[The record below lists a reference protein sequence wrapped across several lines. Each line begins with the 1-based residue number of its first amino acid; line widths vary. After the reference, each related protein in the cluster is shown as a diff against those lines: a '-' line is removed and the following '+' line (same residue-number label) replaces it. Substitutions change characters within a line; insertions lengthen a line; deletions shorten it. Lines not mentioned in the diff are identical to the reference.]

1 MSDDELA
8 KDLTLT
14 SALTIGIGTMIGAG
28 IFVLP
33 GAAVQQ
39 AGPLAA
45 GAFVL
50 GGFIA
55 IFTALSASELGTAM
69 PKSGG
74 AYFYINRS
82 LGPLFGSVAGWGN
95 WIGLTFASAFYMFGF
110 GEYVIAFK
118 PLLTEIV
125 SSAPFGDLVIAA
137 LNVPGALLA
146 PIPLSSAKIIA
157 LFGAVFFVAVNY
169 FGAKET
175 GKLQNIIVFTLM
187 GILTVFTLF
196 GVLNADFQT
205 LQPIAPEGFT
215 PLLPLTGLIFVS
227 YLGFV
232 QITSVAEEIQDP
244 GRNLPIAIV
253 GSVVIVTV
261 IYALVLLA
269 VLAAVPNSVVA
280 GNDTAVVEVA
290 QILMGPLGA
299 LTLLFG
305 GLLATAS
312 SANASILSSSRINF
326 AMGRDRIVSPQLNEV
341 HERFGTPYKSIALTG
356 GLIVLFI
363 LAGNLEL
370 LATAG
375 SVLHLVVYGL
385 LNIGLIVMREAD
397 PDEYEPEFRV
407 PLYPV
412 VPILGAVLSFA
423 LIGFIRPRS
432 SLLLCAVF
440 VALSVVWYLAYARS
454 RTTAEGVLSEYIL
467 SRSEEMPDAAVSAA
481 SSVKPDG
488 GEYRVMVPLS
498 NPRTEKDL
506 IELGSLLAKAND
518 GTVVATHIV
527 QVPDQTPLYA
537 GSEHVDRID
546 AESEKL
552 LEAAREDA
560 ETFGAA
566 VETKTILSHRSFEEV
581 FDAAKTDNADL
592 VVMGWGGSDSALSAG
607 RVESPLDELTSNL
620 PCDFLVMKDRGFD
633 LSDVLVPTAGG
644 YSSDLSAEVAEILL
658 EEGSDVSLLY
668 VVDNESEQ
676 ADGEAFL
683 SEWAEDRGLE
693 EANRVVDTC
702 GDVEGAIAHHA
713 ESRSMVIIGATRE
726 GLLSRLVRGS
736 LAFDVL
742 NDVGS
747 SVLLAER
754 PQERSLVDRLFGR

>member
-1 MSDDELA
+1 MSDEELA

-14 SALTIGIGTMIGAG
+14 SALTIGIGTMVGAG

-33 GAAVQQ
+33 GAAVEI

-45 GAFVL
+45 AAFVL
-50 GGFIA
+50 GGVIA

-69 PKSGG
+69 PKAGG
-74 AYFYINRS
+74 AYFYVNKA
-82 LGPLFGSVAGWGN
+82 LGPLFGSIAGWGN

-110 GEYVIAFK
+110 GEYVNAFITV
-118 PLLTEIV
+118 PSLSLGLF
-125 SSAPFGDLVIAA
+125 SLSGAQLV
-137 LNVPGALLA
+137 ALLG
-146 PIPLSSAKIIA
+146 
-157 LFGAVFFVAVNY
+157 GAFFISVNY
-169 FGAKET
+169 VGAKET
-175 GKLQNIIVFTLM
+175 GKLQNIIVFILL

-196 GVLNADFQT
+196 GVLNADIET
-205 LQPIAPEGFT
+205 LRPIDPHGYT

-232 QITSVAEEIQDP
+232 QITSVAEEIKDP
-244 GRNLPIAIV
+244 GRNLPIAII
-253 GSVVIVTV
+253 GSVVIVTA

-269 VLAAVPNSVVA
+269 VLAAVPNEVVA

-290 QILMGPLGA
+290 QILIGPIGA
-299 LTLLFG
+299 AAMLFG

-312 SANASILSSSRINF
+312 SANASILASSRINF
-326 AMGRDRIVSPQLNEV
+326 AMGRDKIVSPALNEV
-341 HERFGTPYKSIALTG
+341 HDRFGTPYKSIALTG
-356 GLIVLFI
+356 ALILLFI
-363 LAGNLEL
+363 VVGNLEL

-385 LNIGLIVMREAD
+385 LNIALIVMREANPADYD
-397 PDEYEPEFRV
+397 PDFTV

-423 LIGFIRPRS
+423 LIVFIEPFVIA
-432 SLLLCAVF
+432 LCGLF
-440 VALSVVWYLAYARS
+440 VALAIAWYLLYART
-454 RTTAEGVLSEYIL
+454 RTTNEGVLSEYIL
-467 SRSEEMPDAAVSAA
+467 SRSDEMPDAAVSAA
-481 SSVKPDG
+481 STVKPDG

-498 NPRTEKDL
+498 NPRTERDL

-537 GSEHVDRID
+537 GAEHVDRID
-546 AESEKL
+546 AESKKL
-552 LEAAREDA
+552 LDAARKDA
-560 ETFGAA
+560 ETFGAT
-566 VETKTILSHRSFEEV
+566 VETKTIISHRSFEEV

-592 VVMGWGGSDSALSAG
+592 VVMGWGGNSALSAG

-633 LSDVLVPTAGG
+633 PSDVLVPTAGG
-644 YSSDLSAEVAEILL
+644 NSSDLSAEVAEVLL
-658 EEGSDVSLLY
+658 DHGSDVSLLY
-668 VVDNESEQ
+668 VVDDDSEKP
-676 ADGEAFL
+676 DGKQFL
-683 SEWAEDRGLE
+683 SEWADERGLDDAE
-693 EANRVVDTC
+693 RIVDTS
-702 GDVEGAIAHHA
+702 GDVEGAIGRHA
-713 ESRSMVIIGATRE
+713 EARSMVIIGATRE

-742 NDVGS
+742 NEVDC

-754 PQERSLVDRLFGR
+754 PTQRSLLDRLFGR

>member
-1 MSDDELA
+1 MSDEELA

-14 SALTIGIGTMIGAG
+14 SALTIGIGTMVGAG

-33 GAAVQQ
+33 GAAVEM

-50 GGFIA
+50 GGVIA

-69 PKSGG
+69 PKAGG
-74 AYFYINRS
+74 AYFYINKA
-82 LGPLFGSVAGWGN
+82 LGPMFGSIAGWGN

-110 GEYVIAFK
+110 GEYVNAFITVP
-118 PLLTEIV
+118 PLSLGPLSLTGAQIV
-125 SSAPFGDLVIAA
+125 
-137 LNVPGALLA
+137 ALLG
-146 PIPLSSAKIIA
+146 
-157 LFGAVFFVAVNY
+157 GAFFIAVNY
-169 FGAKET
+169 VGAKET
-175 GKLQNIIVFTLM
+175 GRLQNIIVFLLL

-196 GVLNADFQT
+196 GVFNADLET
-205 LQPIAPEGFT
+205 LQPIAPEGYT

-244 GRNLPIAIV
+244 GRNLPIAII
-253 GSVVIVTV
+253 GSVVIVTT

-269 VLAAVPNSVVA
+269 VLAAVPQEVVA

-290 QILMGPLGA
+290 EILIGPIGA
-299 LTLLFG
+299 AAMLLG

-312 SANASILSSSRINF
+312 SANASILASSRINF
-326 AMGRDRIVSPQLNEV
+326 AMGRDKIVSPKLNEV

-356 GLIVLFI
+356 ALILLFI
-363 LAGNLEL
+363 IVGNLEL

-385 LNIGLIVMREAD
+385 LNLALIVMREAN
-397 PDEYEPEFRV
+397 PTGYEPDFTV

-423 LIGFIRPRS
+423 LIGFIEPFVI
-432 SLLLCAVF
+432 LLCGLF
-440 VALSVVWYLAYARS
+440 VGLAVVWYLLYARS
-454 RTTAEGVLSEYIL
+454 RTPKEGVLSEYIL

-481 SSVKPDG
+481 STVKPDG

-498 NPRTEKDL
+498 NPRTERDL
-506 IELGSLLAKAND
+506 IELGSLIAKAKG

-537 GSEHVDRID
+537 GAEHVDRID
-546 AESEKL
+546 AESKKL
-552 LEAAREDA
+552 LDSARENA
-560 ETFGAA
+560 ETFGAN
-566 VETKTILSHRSFEEV
+566 VETKTIVSHRSFEEV
-581 FDAAKTDNADL
+581 FDAAKTNNADL
-592 VVMGWGGSDSALSAG
+592 VVMGWGANSALSAG
-607 RVESPLDELTSNL
+607 RVESPLDELTSHL

-633 LSDVLVPTAGG
+633 PTDVLVPTAGG
-644 YSSDLSAEVAEILL
+644 YSSELSAEVAEVLL
-658 EEGSDVSLLY
+658 DRGSDVSLLY
-668 VVDNESEQ
+668 VVDDESEQ

-683 SEWAEDRGLE
+683 EQWADERGLGAATRIVDDSGDIEGSIARHAED
-693 EANRVVDTC
+693 
-702 GDVEGAIAHHA
+702 
-713 ESRSMVIIGATRE
+713 RSMVIIGATRE

-742 NDVGS
+742 NEVEC

-754 PQERSLVDRLFGR
+754 PAPRSLLDRLFGR

>member
-14 SALTIGIGTMIGAG
+14 SAMTIGIGTMIGAG

-33 GAAVQQ
+33 GAAVEI
-39 AGPLAA
+39 AGPLSA

-69 PKSGG
+69 PKAGG

-82 LGPLFGSVAGWGN
+82 LGPMFGSIAGWGN

-118 PLLTEIV
+118 PLFIEIF
-125 SSAPFGDLVIAA
+125 SSAPLGDLFIAA
-137 LNVPGALLA
+137 LNVPGTLVA
-146 PIPLSSAKIIA
+146 PLPLSAAKIIA
-157 LFGAVFFVAVNY
+157 LLGAVFFVSVNY

-175 GKLQNIIVFTLM
+175 GKLQNIIVFILL

-196 GVLNADFQT
+196 GIFNADLET
-205 LQPIAPEGFT
+205 LRPIAPQGYT

-269 VLAAVPNSVVA
+269 VLAAVPNSLVA
-280 GNDTAVVEVA
+280 GNDTAVVDVA
-290 QILMGPLGA
+290 QLLMGPIGA
-299 LTLLFG
+299 LALLFG

-312 SANASILSSSRINF
+312 SANASILASSRINF
-326 AMGRDRIVSPQLNEV
+326 AMGRDKIVSPQLNEV

-356 GLIVLFI
+356 ALIVVFI

-397 PDEYEPEFRV
+397 PEVYDPDFTV
-407 PLYPV
+407 PFYPFT
-412 VPILGAVLSFA
+412 PIIGAILSFA
-423 LIGFIRPRS
+423 LIVFIEPYVVA
-432 SLLLCAVF
+432 LCGVF
-440 VALSVVWYLAYARS
+440 VALAVVWYLLYARS
-454 RTTAEGVLSEYIL
+454 RTTAEGVLSDYIL
-467 SRSEEMPDAAVSAA
+467 SRSDEMPDAAVSAA
-481 SSVKPDG
+481 SSVAPDG

-506 IELGSLLAKAND
+506 IELGSLIAKAKG

-537 GSEHVDRID
+537 GSDHVDRID

-552 LEAAREDA
+552 LEAARKDA
-560 ETFGAA
+560 ETFGADI
-566 VETKTILSHRSFEEV
+566 ETKTILSHRSFEEV
-581 FDAAKTDNADL
+581 FDAARTNKADL
-592 VVMGWGGSDSALSAG
+592 VVMGWGGGDSALSAG

-633 LSDVLVPTAGG
+633 TSDVLVPTAGG
-644 YSSDLSAEVAEILL
+644 YSSDLSAEIADILL
-658 EEGSDVSLLY
+658 EGGSNVSLLY
-668 VVDNESEQ
+668 VVDDESKESE
-676 ADGEAFL
+676 GEAFL
-683 SEWAEDRGLE
+683 SEWADDRGLT
-693 EANRVVDTC
+693 EANRIVDTS
-702 GDVEGAIAHHA
+702 GDVEASIARHA
-713 ESRSMVIIGATRE
+713 DDRSMVIIGATRE

-742 NDVGS
+742 NDVKS

-754 PQERSLVDRLFGR
+754 PQKRSLVDRLFGR

>member
-1 MSDDELA
+1 MSDEELA

-33 GAAVQQ
+33 GEAVQQ

-50 GGFIA
+50 GGVIA

-82 LGPLFGSVAGWGN
+82 LGPLFGSIAGWGN

-110 GEYVIAFK
+110 GQYVIAFK

-125 SSAPFGDLVIAA
+125 SAAPFGDLVIAA
-137 LNVPGALLA
+137 LEIPGLILA

-157 LFGAVFFVAVNY
+157 LLGAVFFVAVNY

-175 GKLQNIIVFTLM
+175 GKLQNIIVFILM

-196 GVLNADFQT
+196 GVLNADLQT
-205 LQPIAPEGFT
+205 LRPIDPQGYT

-280 GNDTAVVEVA
+280 GNDTAVVDVA

-299 LTLLFG
+299 LALLFG

-326 AMGRDRIVSPQLNEV
+326 AMGRDKIVSPQLNEV

-356 GLIVLFI
+356 VLIVLFI
-363 LAGNLEL
+363 LVGNLEL

-397 PDEYEPEFRV
+397 PDEYEPDFTV
-407 PLYPV
+407 PLYPI

-423 LIGFIRPRS
+423 LIGFIQPRS

-440 VALSVVWYLAYARS
+440 VALSVVWYLVYARS
-454 RTTAEGVLSEYIL
+454 RTTSEGVLSEYIL

-498 NPRTEKDL
+498 NPRTERDL

-560 ETFGAA
+560 ETFGAN

-581 FDAAKTDNADL
+581 FDAAKTDKADL
-592 VVMGWGGSDSALSAG
+592 VVMGWNPGSPLSAG
-607 RVESPLDELTSNL
+607 RVEGPIDELTSNL
-620 PCDFLVMKDRGFD
+620 PCDFLVLKDRGFD
-633 LSDVLVPTAGG
+633 LSNVLLPTAGG
-644 YSSDLSAEVAEILL
+644 ASSDLSAEIARILL
-658 EEGSDVSLLY
+658 QRGSDVSLLH
-668 VVDNESEQ
+668 VVDDDSERE
-676 ADGEAFL
+676 AGETFL
-683 SEWAEDRGLE
+683 SEWAADHGLD
-693 EANRVVDTC
+693 EATQIVDDS
-702 GDVEGAIAHHA
+702 GDIEGSIAHHA
-713 ESRSMVIIGATRE
+713 EDRSMVIIGATRE

-742 NDVGS
+742 NDVDC

-754 PQERSLVDRLFGR
+754 PSQRSIMDRLFGR

>member
-1 MSDDELA
+1 MSDEELA

-33 GAAVQQ
+33 GEAVQQ

-50 GGFIA
+50 GGVIA

-82 LGPLFGSVAGWGN
+82 LGPLFGSIAGWGN

-110 GEYVIAFK
+110 GQYVIAFK

-125 SSAPFGDLVIAA
+125 SAAPFGDLVIAA
-137 LNVPGALLA
+137 LEIPGLILA

-157 LFGAVFFVAVNY
+157 LLGAVFFVAVNY

-175 GKLQNIIVFTLM
+175 GKLQNIIVFILM

-196 GVLNADFQT
+196 GVLNADLQT
-205 LQPIAPEGFT
+205 LRPIDPQGYT

-227 YLGFV
+227 YLVFV
-232 QITSVAEEIQDP
+232 QITLVAEEIQDP

-280 GNDTAVVEVA
+280 GNDTAVVDVA

-299 LTLLFG
+299 LALLFG

-326 AMGRDRIVSPQLNEV
+326 AMGRDKIVSPQLNEV

-356 GLIVLFI
+356 VLIVLFI
-363 LAGNLEL
+363 LVGNLEL

-397 PDEYEPEFRV
+397 PDEYEPDFTV
-407 PLYPV
+407 PLYPI

-423 LIGFIRPRS
+423 LIGFIQPRS

-440 VALSVVWYLAYARS
+440 VALSVVWYLVYARS
-454 RTTAEGVLSEYIL
+454 RTTSEGVLSEYIL

-498 NPRTEKDL
+498 NPRTERDL

-560 ETFGAA
+560 ETFGAN

-581 FDAAKTDNADL
+581 FDAAKTDKADL
-592 VVMGWGGSDSALSAG
+592 VVMGWNPGSPLSAG
-607 RVESPLDELTSNL
+607 RVEGPLDELTSNL
-620 PCDFLVMKDRGFD
+620 PCDFLVLKDRGFD
-633 LSDVLVPTAGG
+633 LSNVLLPTAGG
-644 YSSDLSAEVAEILL
+644 ASSDLSAEIARILL
-658 EEGSDVSLLY
+658 QRGSDVSLLH
-668 VVDNESEQ
+668 VVDDDSERE
-676 ADGEAFL
+676 AGETFL
-683 SEWAEDRGLE
+683 SEWAADHGLD
-693 EANRVVDTC
+693 EATQIVDDS
-702 GDVEGAIAHHA
+702 GDIEGSIAHHA
-713 ESRSMVIIGATRE
+713 EDRSMVIIGATRE

-742 NDVGS
+742 NDVDC

-754 PQERSLVDRLFGR
+754 PSQRSIMDRLFGR

>member
-33 GAAVQQ
+33 GTAVDV

-50 GGFIA
+50 GGVIA

-69 PKSGG
+69 PRSGG
-74 AYFYINRS
+74 AYFYVNRG

-95 WIGLTFASAFYMFGF
+95 WIGLTFASAFYMFGL
-110 GEYVIAFK
+110 GEYVNAF
-118 PLLTEIV
+118 V
-125 SSAPFGDLVIAA
+125 S
-137 LNVPGALLA
+137 VPGLALGPLSLSGAKIVALL
-146 PIPLSSAKIIA
+146 
-157 LFGAVFFVAVNY
+157 GGTFFVVVNY
-169 FGAKET
+169 VGAKET
-175 GKLQNIIVFTLM
+175 GKLQNAIVFILL

-196 GVLNADFQT
+196 GLVNADLQT
-205 LQPIAPEGFT
+205 LRPFAPEGIT
-215 PLLPLTGLIFVS
+215 PLLPLTGIIFVS

-232 QITSVAEEIQDP
+232 QITSVAEEIKNP
-244 GRNLPIAIV
+244 GRNLPIAII
-253 GSVVIVTV
+253 GSVVIVTA

-269 VLAAVPNSVVA
+269 VLAAVPNEVVA

-290 QILMGPLGA
+290 RILIGPIGA
-299 LTLLFG
+299 AALLFG

-312 SANASILSSSRINF
+312 SANASILASSRINF
-326 AMGRDRIVSPQLNEV
+326 AMGRDKIVSPSLNEV

-356 GLIVLFI
+356 GLILLFI
-363 LAGNLEL
+363 VVGNLEL

-385 LNIGLIVMREAD
+385 LNIALIVFREAD
-397 PDEYEPEFRV
+397 PADYEPEFTV
-407 PLYPV
+407 PLYPIT
-412 VPILGAVLSFA
+412 PLLGAVLSFA
-423 LIGFIRPRS
+423 LIVFIEPFVIA
-432 SLLLCAVF
+432 LCGLF
-440 VALSVVWYLAYARS
+440 VALALAWYMLYARS
-454 RTTAEGVLSEYIL
+454 RTTREGVLSEYIL
-467 SRSEEMPDAAVSAA
+467 SRSDEMPDAAVSAA

-498 NPRTEKDL
+498 NPRTERDL
-506 IELGSLLAKAND
+506 IELASLIAKAND
-518 GTVVATHIV
+518 GTVLATHIV

-537 GSEHVDRID
+537 GSDQRERID
-546 AESEKL
+546 AESQKL
-552 LEAAREDA
+552 LDAARDDA

-566 VETKTILSHRSFEEV
+566 VETKTIVSHRSFEEV
-581 FDAAKTDNADL
+581 FDAAATNQADL
-592 VVMGWGGSDSALSAG
+592 VVMGWGGNSALSAG

-633 LSDVLVPTAGG
+633 PSDVLVPTAGG
-644 YSSDLSAEVAEILL
+644 YSSDLSAAVAKILL
-658 EEGSDVSLLY
+658 DNGNDVSLLY
-668 VVDNESEQ
+668 VVDDESDQ

-683 SEWAEDRGLE
+683 ESWATDRGLDD
-693 EANRVVDTC
+693 ANRIVDTA
-702 GDVEGAIAHHA
+702 GDVEASIASHA
-713 ESRSMVIIGATRE
+713 ADRSMVIIGATRE

-742 NDVGS
+742 NDVDCT
-747 SVLLAER
+747 VLLAER
-754 PQERSLVDRLFGR
+754 PQQRSLLERIFGR